1 MSEKLKTDYLG
12 AKIQG
17 VSPEGELGGVKGAQP
32 HPRPM
37 KSGFQEVFRPQRVLS
52 PPAQE
57 RTKILSPHLD

>member
-17 VSPEGELGGVKGAQP
+17 VSPEGELRGGKGGSAP
-32 HPRPM
+32 PGPM
-37 KSGFQEVFRPQRVLS
+37 KSGFQGVFRPQRVLS